1 MKSKKSKS
9 SSGYGNKGI
18 AGYMEG
24 KPAAK
29 AAFVKVGNTKFA
41 TGNKYGKGKK

>member
-1 MKSKKSKS
+1 MTKKGKSSKS
-9 SSGYGNKGI
+9 CGNKGI

-29 AAFVKVGNTKFA
+29 AAFVKVGNTKYA